1 MWSGSISFYI
11 TNTLQPA
18 KLSAAFNKSFDS
30 SFIRWLSVDL
40 VCQIH
45 TCQSDS
51 DTRGC
56 GPALSE
62 PPNSFDKNSDL
73 RPPPVLGVAGLMLL
87 WRLVC
92 LCLCFHTVLLCVCTK
107 CISLTDEETPL
118 LIWERSC
125 IKSLCSWSI
134 NRSRNPQ
141 RRMKWRSVLLKGVWT
156 LSVFHSFHAT
166 ICNANF
172 LNELVNKE
180 ERWAAEE
187 PLRSRWRP
195 KTS

>member
-1 MWSGSISFYI
+1 MWSYTEVERCEIKLLWNWGRSVKKCNYTDDFHWAVMWSGSISFYI

-156 LSVFHSFHAT
+156 LSVFHS
-166 ICNANF
+166 
-172 LNELVNKE
+172 
-180 ERWAAEE
+180 
-187 PLRSRWRP
+187 
-195 KTS
+195 